1 MVLFVSAA
9 TPASAAARTPTLR
22 LTLRCDA
29 EAEAVAAST
38 PATILAPPAQ
48 LVWRQWTAVK
58 DCVATPLTTRLCAR
72 TGREAPASLLRLP
85 CELVAACLAGLPG
98 VALAAAAAT
107 CKVRCPAERQR
118 V

>member
-1 MVLFVSAA
+1 MSAA